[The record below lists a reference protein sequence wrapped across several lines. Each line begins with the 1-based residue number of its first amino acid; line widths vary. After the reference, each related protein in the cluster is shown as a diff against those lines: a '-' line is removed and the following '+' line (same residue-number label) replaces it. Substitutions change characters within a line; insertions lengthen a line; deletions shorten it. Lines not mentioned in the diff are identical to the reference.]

1 MYSYIRLNNYI
12 KLFFLRLKYILLL
25 LAVFVTSSTI
35 SISSLVDFGTYPDKS
50 HRVPSPSIK
59 NNFLSIYTTINF
71 A

>member
-50 HRVPSPSIK
+50 HRVSSPSIK
-59 NNFLSIYTTINF
+59 TNFLSIYTTINF